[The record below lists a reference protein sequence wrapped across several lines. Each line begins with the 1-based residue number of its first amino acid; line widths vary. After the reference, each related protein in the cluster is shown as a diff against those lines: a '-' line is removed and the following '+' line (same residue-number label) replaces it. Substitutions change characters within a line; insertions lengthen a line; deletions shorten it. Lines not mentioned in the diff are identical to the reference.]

1 MEERIMRDVT
11 QGSPTEAGM
20 PRPGWSARISTLVR
34 NHAIYVLV
42 SLLLLLPVFW
52 QPRVQAGD
60 LSSHIYNAWLA
71 QLIET
76 GKAQGLVLVSQTTNI
91 LFDLI
96 LSALFQ
102 VGGAEFAQRISVSLA
117 VLTFVWGAF
126 AFVSVVSGRKPWHLM
141 PSIAM
146 LAYGWVF
153 HMGFFNFYLS
163 LGLCFWALSMAWELK
178 LRRMAIAA
186 PLLALAYAAHALPVV
201 WTAGLLLYL
210 WLASRISPRKRVY
223 LTTAWLMAM
232 VALNVVVGRTV
243 FSRWSLQQIKMTT
256 GADQVWVFDDKYY
269 VVLAGL
275 LLVWGLMFIRLLR
288 KSGMERVVSSI
299 PFQFCV
305 ISAAAVFILP
315 TTILIPG
322 FHHNLVY
329 IAERMSLGVGVCV
342 CALLGAA
349 APRVFERYA
358 LLVVAIVFFGFLYR
372 DERILNSFE
381 DQMSDTVAQLAPWQR
396 IVSGVD
402 DPDLHVNALTHMI
415 DRVCL
420 GRCFSFANYEPSTAQ
435 FRIRA
440 VAGNPYVA
448 ATYLDS
454 WRMQTGTY
462 VVKPQ
467 DLPLYQVD
475 LDQSG
480 NLAIRALEAGKP
492 CGSTPRKALPSLAPW
507 SQL

>member
-1 MEERIMRDVT
+1 V
-11 QGSPTEAGM
+11 SM
-20 PRPGWSARISTLVR
+20 PRPGLGTRISALVR
-34 NHAIYVLV
+34 NRAYALV
-42 SLLLLLPVFW
+42 SLLLLLPVYW

-76 GKAQGLVLVSQTTNI
+76 GKAQGLGVSQTSNT

-96 LSALFQ
+96 LSALFR
-102 VGGAEFAQRISVSLA
+102 VGGAEVAQRISVSLA

-126 AFVSVVSGRKPWHLM
+126 AFVSAVSGRKPWHLM
-141 PSIAM
+141 PAIAM

-163 LGLCFWALSMAWELK
+163 LGLCFWALSMAWDLK

-186 PLLALAYAAHALPVV
+186 PLLALAYTAHALPVV

-210 WLASRISPRKRVY
+210 WLASRISPARRVY
-223 LTTAWLMAM
+223 VTAAWLAAL
-232 VALNVVVGRTV
+232 VALNAAVGRTV
-243 FSRWSLQQIKMTT
+243 FSHWSLQQIKMTI
-256 GADQVWVFDDKYY
+256 GADQAWVFDAKYY

-288 KSGMERVVSSI
+288 KSGMEYVVSSI

-305 ISAAAVFILP
+305 IGAAAVFILP

-322 FHHNLVY
+322 FHHTLVY

-349 APRVFERYA
+349 APRASERYA

-372 DERILNSFE
+372 DERVLNSFE
-381 DQMSDTVAQLAPWQR
+381 DRMSDPVADLIPWQR
-396 IVSGVD
+396 
-402 DPDLHVNALTHMI
+402 
-415 DRVCL
+415 
-420 GRCFSFANYEPSTAQ
+420 
-435 FRIRA
+435 
-440 VAGNPYVA
+440 
-448 ATYLDS
+448 
-454 WRMQTGTY
+454 
-462 VVKPQ
+462 
-467 DLPLYQVD
+467 PLV
-475 LDQSG
+475 
-480 NLAIRALEAGKP
+480 R
-492 CGSTPRKALPSLAPW
+492 
-507 SQL
+507 